1 MFCIIS
7 DSNIKQMSVLA
18 FRPLSNYLR
27 NIQIRNPLQLFRQAE
42 RRNFLIFRILQKPI
56 LKPLMSQRN
65 LFTSTPAFEEI
76 NASAE
81 NDVDEENEDVD
92 SEEEF
97 IQRYLDPKDRSRVIA
112 PETSI
117 KYLGRKTHFQII
129 NLTFNKLFRKCGI

>member
-1 MFCIIS
+1 
-7 DSNIKQMSVLA
+7 
-18 FRPLSNYLR
+18 
-27 NIQIRNPLQLFRQAE
+27 
-42 RRNFLIFRILQKPI
+42 
-56 LKPLMSQRN
+56 MSQRN

-81 NDVDEENEDVD
+81 SDVDEENEDVD

-117 KYLGRKTHFQII
+117 KYLGSKTHFQII
-129 NLTFNKLFRKCGI
+129 NLTFKLYRKCGI

>member
-7 DSNIKQMSVLA
+7 DSNIEQMSVLA

-27 NIQIRNPLQLFRQAE
+27 NVQIRNSLQLFSQAE
-42 RRNFLIFRILQKPI
+42 RRNLLIFRILQKPI

-81 NDVDEENEDVD
+81 SDVDEENEDVD

-117 KYLGRKTHFQII
+117 KYLGSKTHFQII
-129 NLTFNKLFRKCGI
+129 NLTFKLYRKCGI